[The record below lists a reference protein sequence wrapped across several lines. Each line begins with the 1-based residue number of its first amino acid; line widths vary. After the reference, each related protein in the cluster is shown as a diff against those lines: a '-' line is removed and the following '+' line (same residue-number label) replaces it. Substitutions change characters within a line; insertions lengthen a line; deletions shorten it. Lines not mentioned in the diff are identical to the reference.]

1 MNNPQQT
8 CSQHQG
14 FSLIEVLVA
23 VIIIGILATM
33 AHASYQDSVLK
44 SQRKTAL
51 ASLMEIASKQEDY
64 RVTHRRY
71 TDDLTQLGYSA
82 KGDSGAPF
90 YIDNQGNA
98 STASSGTYKVVL
110 TRTNSTAYSLS
121 AAPINAQAKDTG
133 CGTLSITSAGAKSAT
148 GSQGTQGCWR

>member
-1 MNNPQQT
+1 VNNTKLPGI
-8 CSQHQG
+8 QHQG
-14 FSLIEVLVA
+14 FSLIEALVA

-33 AHASYQDSVLK
+33 AHASYQESVLK

-64 RVTHRRY
+64 RVANRRY

-82 KGDSGAPF
+82 KGDSGTPF
-90 YIDNQGNA
+90 YIDNQGNS
-98 STASSGTYKVVL
+98 STTSSGTYKVVL
-110 TRTNSTAYSLS
+110 TRTNSTTYNLT

-133 CGTLSITSAGAKSAT
+133 CGTLGITSAGAKSAT
-148 GSQGTQGCWR
+148 GSQGIQGCWR